1 MSQNESGDRIIDHG
15 SVSGSRAQRGFHPE
29 GGTMKGQRIL
39 YATILLI
46 FFASLFGSKPAVQA
60 QASNQG
66 TNPETV
72 LFSMSPEERVGQLFL
87 VTFTGTDTSSESEI
101 YDLITNH
108 HIGGVVLQAGN
119 DNFVAVPD
127 TVPNVYQLISSLQSI
142 EWNFTADAQAPLHK
156 VYVPLFVGISQEGDG
171 VPNDQILNG
180 LTPLPDAMAIGAT
193 WKPDLAKQVGA
204 VLGNELSALGFNLLL
219 GPSLDVSE
227 SPDPAALSDLGT
239 RVFGGDPFWVG
250 EMGRAF
256 VSGLHQGSNNRM
268 VVVAKHFPGRGSSDR
283 LPEEE
288 VATVRKSLEQ
298 LKQIELPPFFAVTNS
313 SDPAELVDGLLVS
326 HIRYQGFQGNIRATT
341 RPVSF
346 DATALPAIL
355 ALPQFTTWRSGGGLI
370 VSDSLG
376 SAAVRD
382 FYLQQGA
389 GTFSPRLAAR
399 DAFLAGNDLLYLG
412 NIQSDAEQGTYNATL
427 EILDYFAQEYRND
440 PVFAQRVDAAVLRI
454 LTRKAR
460 IYPTFNLTT
469 VQISELRLD
478 QIGVSQPLMSNVARD
493 AATLIAP
500 DTQEL
505 STLLPSPPGRNDS
518 IVFLTDTMTQQQCSS
533 CPARDAFAVDA
544 MQKNVVRL
552 FGQTGSAQ
560 IQANRLSSF
569 PLTELEAMLNGEAT
583 TEIENSISHATWI
596 VISIA
601 DVNHDQRTV
610 LRRFFTERPN
620 LIRNKNVILF
630 SFTAPYYLDAT
641 DISKLD
647 AYYVLYSKQPAF
659 IDVAAR
665 LLFQQ
670 VPVLGS
676 SPVSIPAVGYD
687 LITETSPDPKQV
699 IPLSLDTNAS
709 TTPTVESSTPVPTL
723 TPNYRIGDTIAVRA
737 GPILDSNG
745 HIVPDGTVARF
756 TMSTR
761 DDTSGILRQ
770 VEANTSQGVA
780 RANFVIDKPGNV
792 EIVVTSEPALVS
804 VKLQFVASNEGVTVT
819 EVPPVVT
826 PTATLMLP
834 TLTPVATP
842 IWVTLDGYPRMGGW
856 LLALL
861 ALFGSVGLAFW
872 AVSKIDSVRWGLR
885 WALCM
890 SIGGLI
896 GYNYLALG
904 FPGAAQWIA
913 TDAGVNGMLILMFSG
928 ETVGGIAALIWMR
941 RTTASTSQV
950 N

>member
-1 MSQNESGDRIIDHG
+1 MR
-15 SVSGSRAQRGFHPE
+15 V
-29 GGTMKGQRIL
+29 QRIL
-39 YATILLI
+39 HAIVLLI
-46 FFASLFGSKPAVQA
+46 FFISLFGSQPAAHA
-60 QASNQG
+60 QPLYQS
-66 TNPETV
+66 TNPEAV
-72 LFSMSPEERVGQLFL
+72 LYSMSPEERVGQLFL
-87 VTFTGTDTSSESEI
+87 VTFTGTDVSTESQI
-101 YDLITNH
+101 YDLITNQ
-108 HIGGVVLQAGN
+108 HIGGVVLQAAN
-119 DNFVAVPD
+119 DNFTAAPD
-127 TVPNVYQLISSLQSI
+127 TISSAYQLIGSLQSL
-142 EWNFTADAQAPLHK
+142 EWNATADDQGPGPRK

-204 VLGNELSALGFNLLL
+204 VLGQELSALGFNLLL

-256 VSGLHQGSNNRM
+256 VAGLHQGSENRM

-298 LKQIELPPFFAVTNS
+298 LKQIDLPPFFAVTNS
-313 SDPAELVDGLLVS
+313 SEPAELADGLLVS

-355 ALPQFTTWRSGGGLI
+355 ALPEFTDWRSEGGLV

-389 GTFSPRLAAR
+389 ESFSPRLAAR

-412 NIQSDAEQGTYNATL
+412 NIKADSNQSTYDATL

-440 PVFAQRVDAAVLRI
+440 QVFAQRVDAAVLRI
-454 LTRKAR
+454 LTRKFH
-460 IYPTFNLTT
+460 IYPSFVLST
-469 VQISELRLD
+469 VRAPELDLG
-478 QIGVSQPLMSNVARD
+478 QIGVSQPLMSNVARES
-493 AATLIAP
+493 ATLIAP
-500 DTQEL
+500 DPQEL
-505 STLLPSPPGRNDS
+505 STLLPSPPGRTDT
-518 IVFLTDTMTQQQCSS
+518 IVFLTDTGFQQQCSS
-533 CPARDAFAVDA
+533 CPVKDAFAVDA
-544 MQKNVVRL
+544 LQKNVVRL

-560 IQANRLSSF
+560 ILANRLSSF
-569 PLTELEAMLNGEAT
+569 PFTELEAMLNGEAT

-596 VISIA
+596 VISLA
-601 DVNHDQRTV
+601 DVNHNQRAIM
-610 LRRFFTERPN
+610 RRFFTEKPG

-641 DISKLD
+641 DISKLN

-670 VPVLGS
+670 VPVQGS
-676 SPVSIPAVGYD
+676 SPVTIPAIGYD
-687 LITETSPDPKQV
+687 LITETSPDPQQV
-699 IPLSLDTNAS
+699 IPLSLDTNVS
-709 TTPTVESSTPVPTL
+709 TIPTAESLTPAPTL
-723 TPNYRIGDTIAVRA
+723 TPSYRIGDTIALRA
-737 GPILDSNG
+737 GPILDRNG

-756 TMSTR
+756 TMTTR

-770 VEANTSQGVA
+770 VDVTTSQGIA
-780 RANFVIDKPGNV
+780 HANFVIDKPGNV
-792 EIVVTSEPALVS
+792 EINVTSEPALVS

-819 EVPPVVT
+819 EVPPIVT
-826 PTATLMLP
+826 PTVTLIPP

-842 IWVTLDGYPRMGGW
+842 IWVTVDGYPRMGGW
-856 LLALL
+856 FLALL
-861 ALFGSVGLAFW
+861 ALLGSVGLAFW

-913 TDAGVNGMLILMFSG
+913 SEAGVNGLLILMFSG
-928 ETVGGIAALIWMR
+928 ETIGGIAALIWMR
-941 RTTASTSQV
+941 RSNASVSQAD
-950 N
+950 